1 MRRQNEESKA
11 KGLMQATQW
20 KDIRK
25 TKGRKPKSQRIIH
38 KGLEQIWIRWKRKR
52 IYIYKKDNKI
62 QRH

>member
-1 MRRQNEESKA
+1 MKRQNKESKA

-20 KDIRK
+20 KDTRR
-25 TKGRKPKSQRIIH
+25 TKGRKSKSQRIIH

>member
-1 MRRQNEESKA
+1 MRRQNKESKA

-25 TKGRKPKSQRIIH
+25 TKGRKSKSQRIIH

-52 IYIYKKDNKI
+52 ICIYK
-62 QRH
+62 